1 MGFVD
6 KIKDV
11 YYSGE
16 EKWYRF
22 WDKVDSKIPVY
33 KIIDPIDSVAPTFA
47 IFLILLF
54 ILIIFLLINLVNF
67 IPVSGTATFEIINYD
82 GNPFAGKNVFI
93 ELEDGKTLEGTTNN
107 EGVVV
112 FTGVQDEME
121 MVLDINTGDVRFKD
135 TFFMSPDF
143 YQTITLTKR
152 VDLTPPERTIILQN
166 ELGIRV
172 QEPVELIFYCQNA
185 GAIPNPQSVVSDVGV
200 AKATEPFNCG
210 KFYVKPVSDGYES
223 KAYEITTT
231 QQIIQL
237 KKYEPPKN
245 KATIKI
251 RDGDKTVTDTSFNIT
266 LSGKNTYT
274 GQTNSNSQAIIDVV
288 PGVYSISV
296 SDPSGSYGIAT
307 SLIDVLEGNGEVTV
321 SVSKTVKA
329 KISVTVKDSVT
340 GALIEESEVALTK
353 GNTELA
359 RLITD
364 ETGKVS
370 FSIVDTGKY
379 SVTAK
384 KVGDVGV
391 GYFAKTVELDN
402 VTADVSTE
410 LGLEKITVANAGKV
424 KVLVIDQDKEPVQNT
439 RVILKYV
446 KDDSIVELNST
457 KNYALTDINGYAELL
472 AGLVEGEVVAYATK
486 YPFSGTSKKG
496 IVAIDKLNEFTVE
509 MEVGSTNVTLNV
521 TDKDNEPLDAIA
533 EFFNSTGNSL
543 AGLVDVQRGI
553 VTRDIKSGTKLYIKI
568 SAEGYENYITAPVD
582 LWPDI
587 PIVINVH
594 MKNEIFEPS
603 IDLMNIYTKE
613 GKLATGLS
621 SGQEYYAKFLINS
634 DDDYSNVDMHFR
646 VGTATHATNDYMEII
661 RAEGQGVTREM
672 RGLSYDPILGYEYDS
687 ENFTTGNSKWI
698 TLSWNNFEQLSREVT
713 VHFKIKP
720 STPPNKELQ
729 FFWRASFDDIKKP
742 GSTESEE
749 FYSDTYFSKVYYE
762 GAVPDCL
769 TDFCISSE
777 WLYSSEE
784 ELYMNK
790 PYELKQVADYKYHFQ
805 ILNNSTFNYTLA
817 QKPIYLYVEV
827 VGNNNGEKMLRI
839 KNYEI
844 SDTSGRVT
852 GGTGYLVDRVQLNS
866 FETQTVV
873 DIDLDLEGIKA
884 GGEIIRVRMQSEGTE
899 IFSQDLSF
907 NVLSNKELTVS
918 FDPTRIPSLIN
929 TEITVKVSD
938 KDGEPVDGA
947 SLRLYAKE
955 PGYDEY
961 DVDLTTTNR
970 LGTGILNS
978 GAFFSGTKLYVEIQK
993 LGFARALYQLTIT
1006 DLVATFAPQTVNL
1019 SMNTVSARDV
1029 KESVEI
1035 TNQIIHDLELYDII
1049 LDSSFEG
1056 LIKESA
1062 FKSYFEQFEGEIIE
1076 GKESEEYELIRAQLS
1091 EDATPQSLPDGHS
1104 VEGKLIVGFKPVGS
1118 NIIYDAELPLQI
1130 NISSDVPLEAAACMQ
1145 ITNATQTK
1153 VTQTG
1158 KVTFNFEL
1166 ANLCQSDN
1174 VDIGLDSISASTT
1187 SSFNGQAEITL
1198 QSMTT
1203 SKTGRSALS
1212 STDRQLVLD
1221 VVPNEVFAGTVTYV
1235 PNQSETG
1242 DSVKL
1247 TIQIK
1252 GLYGENEIVAVPGNL
1267 DFTVDVINL
1276 RECVTINSDASPVAF
1291 DSSTTITIDATACKG
1306 QAVDIQLCKGDARC
1320 AGGIDGGITLSSK
1333 TFTLKGESKTI
1344 EAYSPSL
1351 PGTYGVTVHARQDGT
1366 GSFTYIG
1373 EAVVGFEQDDNK
1385 RFQLN
1390 KTDFALIGEGS
1401 QDSAI
1406 LTNTLLLETVTVKA
1420 NDCIWGVESVSFDW
1434 AGALTGA
1441 MIGASIG
1448 SMVGG
1453 AFGGGGNEQDQREE
1467 TGEKANASEATN
1479 ERTAQAGEDWEVD
1492 HYSRT
1497 DATTNSEFGIEG
1509 QPGGVSFD
1517 TGSGQSNLFN
1527 EPQTVTSI
1535 NGNEL
1540 QSGPLTNVVAV
1551 NENTGS
1557 YLGLGS
1563 NTYTVTTVQGDG
1575 TSNQF
1580 NTYTYD
1586 AGGNLVDVQTN
1597 VTIQQAFPA
1606 VVNPGYT
1613 VAGPSAGGT
1622 TYQWA
1627 SNGELSNSLPPT
1639 EDIDWVNAA
1648 YGTYNSAPGNPAVQ
1662 PSFDFPS
1669 IDDSGVLESLD
1680 QETQR
1685 VSSPITTLIN
1695 PKTIK
1700 FASVE
1705 TVKIARFAS
1714 GGRGAGYG
1722 ALIGAVAGALIMGF
1736 AGATDCSD
1744 TYSTAD
1750 YTDFITFLQGDQIQV
1765 YNTQTNQNELKTI
1778 PSDAGSLSVTMGNT
1792 SGSVSASWDFD
1803 DADYSTQENVGI
1815 NFTNNGMNDPQ
1826 ARYGLLTIQA
1836 TEHIH
1841 GDYTHSD
1848 TSNEFD
1854 VLCQNGNFANYWIG
1868 GETEDGLCSGISTRT
1883 YSQQYHIRVTSAEP
1897 QDNAPYLRK
1906 SSSCYV
1912 GTLAGSTGKDA
1923 MPKIQLNWDWD
1934 SIAYNSCDYGNPNY
1948 IYCDATQFSIALVK
1962 RLALIKEFLDRNPGL
1977 ECPPNRT
1984 VENIEN
1990 ELSRYNT
1997 GTILVSDNY
2006 IGVQDINVLVNH
2018 QTDVTTVTVSINN
2031 RTGGSLE
2038 TNMTWSVKG
2047 EGEALSETITETFPS
2062 GESEYTFE
2070 VNTPEWDGVYMA
2082 TATFNGPSGNR
2093 RAVTK
2098 AFLNTGQGESSC
2110 WAGTTTE
2117 SLAGLPAIY
2126 YYLNET
2132 ETITYTNEV
2141 QSTSDLL
2148 DLLVFRAYL
2157 IKDNFSDDFK
2167 NDFKRYYTTTFL
2179 QSLNTTEQEII
2190 ENFDDFDIYKK
2201 YTNETEVIAGLYYV
2215 WLEIDMGESFQ
2226 MFIDNETTDVRSELL
2241 LIKNPPTM
2249 YPFYNIPFNG
2259 ELGFDDGR
2267 ESYGVSFE
2275 NEDDEIILNNQTIVD
2290 IRTFNTP
2297 IENGHVKLITRIG
2310 DDIKSLTSGLST
2322 RGQLMSVTSSGS
2334 NATLD
2339 FTPNY
2344 ATPVISRTP
2353 GNSGSDELFAYQLEL
2368 SGVPQ
2373 NTGGNM
2379 NYWTGA
2385 AQSYDFYG
2393 AIAADMY
2400 YDAADYQLDASS
2412 GITEPGVTYG
2422 FSWAD
2427 ITRDSTL
2434 YLKTIFY
2441 TPVGKKALLK
2451 IDNGDSQ
2458 LWTPN
2463 QSFGASVELNG
2474 ISGMNYN
2481 DASRASNITSV
2492 QELLDLVES
2501 GKVCI
2506 TNDGSNMK
2514 FWWNP
2519 RVISVTAGSTG
2530 QSLEG
2535 SEASLIG
2542 G

>member
-6 KIKDV
+6 KIKDI
-11 YYSGE
+11 YYAGE
-16 EKWYRF
+16 EKWYHF

-33 KIIDPIDSVAPTFA
+33 KIIDPIDSIAPTFA

-54 ILIIFLLINLVNF
+54 ILIVFLLMNLVNF
-67 IPVSGTATFEIINYD
+67 VPISGTATFEIINYD

-93 ELEDGKTLEGTTNN
+93 ELEDGKTLEGITNN
-107 EGVVV
+107 DGIVV
-112 FTGVQDEME
+112 FTGIQDEME
-121 MVLDINTGDVRFKD
+121 MVLDINTGEVKFKD

-143 YQTITLTKR
+143 YQTISLTKR

-166 ELGIRV
+166 ELGIRI
-172 QEPVELIFYCQNA
+172 QDPVELIFYCQNA
-185 GAIPNPQSVVSDVGV
+185 GAIPDPQRVVSDVGV

-210 KFYVKPVSDGYES
+210 KFYAKPVSDGYES
-223 KAYEITTT
+223 KAYEINST

-237 KKYEPPKN
+237 RKYEPPKN

-251 RDGDKTVTDTSFNIT
+251 RDNDKMVTDTSFNIT

-274 GQTNSNSQAIIDVV
+274 GQTNSSSQAIIDVV
-288 PGVYSISV
+288 PGVYSVSV

-307 SLIDVLEGNGEVTV
+307 SLIDVLESSGEVTV

-340 GALIEESEVALTK
+340 GALIEEAEVALLK
-353 GNTELA
+353 GSTELA

-370 FSIVDTGKY
+370 FSVVDTGKY
-379 SVTAK
+379 SITAK

-391 GYFAKTVELDN
+391 GYFAKTVELTN

-410 LGLEKITVANAGKV
+410 LGLDKITVANAGKV
-424 KVLVIDQDKEPVQNT
+424 RVLVIDQDKEPVQNT

-457 KNYALTDINGYAELL
+457 KNYGLTDINGYTELL
-472 AGLVEGEVVAYATK
+472 AGLVEGEVVAYASK

-496 IVAIDKLNEFTVE
+496 TVAIDKLNEFQVE
-509 MEVGSTNVTLNV
+509 MEVGSTNVTLYV
-521 TDKDNEPLDAIA
+521 TDKDNEPIDATA

-543 AGLVDVQRGI
+543 AGLVDVQRGV
-553 VTRDIKSGTKLYIKI
+553 VTRDIKSGTKLYVKI
-568 SAEGYENYITAPVD
+568 SAEGYENYVTAPLD
-582 LWPDI
+582 LWPDV
-587 PIVINVH
+587 PVVINVH

-672 RGLSYDPILGYEYDS
+672 RGLSYDPVLGYEYDS

-698 TLSWNNFEQLSREVT
+698 TLSWDDFEQVSREVT

-729 FFWRASFDDIKKP
+729 FFWRAAFDDIKKP

-762 GAVPDCL
+762 GAETDCL

-827 VGNNNGEKMLRI
+827 VGNNTNEKMLRI

-844 SDTSGRVT
+844 SDTLGRVT

-929 TEITVKVSD
+929 TEITVKVRD
-938 KDGEPVDGA
+938 KDGEPVDNA

-961 DVDLTTTNR
+961 DVDSTRTNR

-978 GAFFSGTKLYVEIQK
+978 GSFFSGTKLFVEIQK
-993 LGFARALYQLTIT
+993 IGFARAVYQLTIT

-1076 GKESEEYELIRAQLS
+1076 GKKSEEYELIRAQLS
-1091 EDATPQSLPDGHS
+1091 EDATPQSLPDGHN
-1104 VEGKLIVGFKPVGS
+1104 VEGKLVVGFKPIGS
-1118 NIIYDAELPLQI
+1118 NIIYDAELPLRI

-1291 DSSTTITIDATACKG
+1291 DSSTTITVDATGCKG
-1306 QAVDIQLCKGDARC
+1306 QAVDIQLCKDDARC
-1320 AGGIDGGITLSSK
+1320 AGGVDGGITLSSK
-1333 TFTLKGESKTI
+1333 TFTLRGESKTI

-1373 EAVVGFEQDDNK
+1373 EAVVGFEQSDDK

-1390 KTDFALIGEGS
+1390 KTDFALVGEGS

-1406 LTNTLLLETVTVKA
+1406 LTNTLLLETVTIKA
-1420 NDCIWGVESVSFDW
+1420 NDCIWGVESVDFDW

-1441 MIGASIG
+1441 MLGASIG

-1453 AFGGGGNEQDQREE
+1453 AFGGGGSEQDNREK
-1467 TGEKANASEATN
+1467 TGKKANASEATN
-1479 ERTAQAGEDWEVD
+1479 ERPSSTEDWEAK
-1492 HYSRT
+1492 T
-1497 DATTNSEFGIEG
+1497 GTATA
-1509 QPGGVSFD
+1509 P
-1517 TGSGQSNLFN
+1517 
-1527 EPQTVTSI
+1527 
-1535 NGNEL
+1535 
-1540 QSGPLTNVVAV
+1540 
-1551 NENTGS
+1551 GS
-1557 YLGLGS
+1557 Y
-1563 NTYTVTTVQGDG
+1563 
-1575 TSNQF
+1575 
-1580 NTYTYD
+1580 
-1586 AGGNLVDVQTN
+1586 A
-1597 VTIQQAFPA
+1597 
-1606 VVNPGYT
+1606 
-1613 VAGPSAGGT
+1613 
-1622 TYQWA
+1622 
-1627 SNGELSNSLPPT
+1627 T
-1639 EDIDWVNAA
+1639 E
-1648 YGTYNSAPGNPAVQ
+1648 
-1662 PSFDFPS
+1662 
-1669 IDDSGVLESLD
+1669 
-1680 QETQR
+1680 
-1685 VSSPITTLIN
+1685 
-1695 PKTIK
+1695 TIK

-1705 TVKIARFAS
+1705 AVKVARFAS

-1750 YTDFITFLQGDQIQV
+1750 FTDFITFLQGDQIQI
-1765 YNTQTNQNELKTI
+1765 YNTQTNENELKTI
-1778 PSDAGSLSVTMGNT
+1778 PSDAGALSVTMGNT

-1868 GETEDGLCSGISTRT
+1868 GEEEDGLCSGISTRT

-1934 SIAYNSCDYGNPNY
+1934 SIEYNSCDYGNPNY

-1997 GTILVSDNY
+1997 GTILISDNY

-2018 QTDVTTVTVSINN
+2018 ETDVTTVTVNINN

-2047 EGEALSETITETFPS
+2047 EGEALSETITETFPT

-2098 AFLNTGQGESSC
+2098 AFLNTGQGESNC

-2126 YYLNET
+2126 YYLDET

-2157 IKDNFSDDFK
+2157 IKDNFSDDFMS
-2167 NDFKRYYTTTFL
+2167 DFKRYYTTTFL
-2179 QSLNTTEQEII
+2179 QSLNTTQQEIM

-2201 YTNETEVIAGLYYV
+2201 YTNETEVSAGLYYV

-2226 MFIDNETTDVRSELL
+2226 MFTDGETTDVRSELL

-2275 NEDDEIILNNQTIVD
+2275 NEDDEIILNNNTIVD

-2297 IENGHVKLITRIG
+2297 IENGHVKLTTRIG
-2310 DDIKSLTSGLST
+2310 DDIRSLTSGLST
-2322 RGQLMSVTSSGS
+2322 RGQLMSVTSSGN

-2373 NTGGNM
+2373 NSGGNM

-2492 QELLDLVES
+2492 QELLDLVEA